1 MNLIIRPSPLPLI
14 LTLNE
19 ITIMLIIII
28 ILLDTVVVSTV
39 IVLIRTNIVRAVGV
53 VELNPCIVYQCQFR
67 AYVVE
72 GLFRLRNMS
81 CLQLLIS
88 ASTPSSETR
97 QPFK

>member
-19 ITIMLIIII
+19 ITIMLII